1 MRESEK
7 RVGRADNTF
16 DGERSTA
23 DDHPIDKAQP
33 DEESADRRAHGAHGR
48 GGGEEKVNEDTPS
61 VPDEARGSDRGG
73 SASWGSEGSGGSVTD
88 KRPDR

>member
-7 RVGRADNTF
+7 KVGRADHNLEGARSAAE
-16 DGERSTA
+16 GEI
-23 DDHPIDKAQP
+23 IDKADENEDNP
-33 DEESADRRAHGAHGR
+33 DLRAHGTHGR
-48 GGGEEKVNEDTPS
+48 GRGEERIKEEMPS

-73 SASWGSEGSGGSVTD
+73 SASWGSEGSGGSVMD